1 MGRVMFR
8 MLAGGIGGI
17 LAALLMEP
25 FAPTMF
31 HDPRGA
37 IWEIQYVTVVGACIG
52 GLLGLVTGWQQYSRI
67 LALRGLLL
75 GIIVGAIG
83 GYIGNRIGG
92 RLAQLFFGDTLMQS
106 GVDIQHIL
114 ARTLV
119 FAPFGALVGTVPG
132 VASRSWP
139 RSFQGGIGGL
149 IGGAV
154 GGLAFDF
161 IGSIVGDA
169 IVQIRG
175 GTEVGIVG
183 RTAAVVLIGA
193 LVGLLTA
200 LIENL
205 AKTAWIRQLFGRNEY
220 KEWIVDAPQSFLGRS
235 ERAHVPLFGDMNVMP
250 MHAYIAR
257 QGATFTL
264 VDGGSPIGTYL
275 NGQRIGQAMLHS
287 GDMIQIG
294 PFHLQFLMKDGKP
307 QRVMGPEMLYGQQQ
321 VPVGAQPAGVPM
333 AAQPYIPLQATQVQ
347 PIMSTSQPT
356 VAYPAS
362 QAMPAAAIPT
372 LVATSGP
379 LSGQRFPISVP
390 TEAGREAAGISLA
403 FDSMASRKHAV
414 FTPGPQGLTVQDL
427 GSTNGTMV
435 NGKKVQMQPLK
446 PGDTIQIGT
455 TVFRVE

>member
-1 MGRVMFR
+1 MGRAMLR

-17 LAALLMEP
+17 LASVFMEP
-25 FAPTMF
+25 VAPSSF
-31 HDPRGA
+31 FDPG
-37 IWEIQYVTVVGACIG
+37 WEKWQVGYSFVIGACIG
-52 GLLGLVTGWQQYSRI
+52 GLLGLATGWAQGSRSH
-67 LALRGLLL
+67 ALRGFFL
-75 GIIVGAIG
+75 GMVIGAIG
-83 GYIGNRIGG
+83 GYVGLIVGG
-92 RLAQLFFGDTLMQS
+92 SLSHALFGSVLNQPGFSIAQ
-106 GVDIQHIL
+106 
-114 ARTLV
+114 V
-119 FAPFGALVGTVPG
+119 FARVVVYLPLGALIGVVPG
-132 VASRSWP
+132 VASRSLP
-139 RSFQGGIGGL
+139 RTWQGMVGGL
-149 IGGAV
+149 IGAGI
-154 GGLAFDF
+154 GGGCFD
-161 IGSIVGDA
+161 IVGQIVGPA
-169 IVQIRG
+169 ITQARG
-175 GTEVGIVG
+175 GDEVGIVS
-183 RTAAVVLIGA
+183 RAITAVLIGA

-205 AKTAWIRQLFGRNEY
+205 AKTAWIRQFFGRNEY

-257 QGATFTL
+257 QGATYTL

-294 PFHLQFLMKDGKP
+294 PFQLQFLMKDGTP

-333 AAQPYIPLQATQVQ
+333 AAQPFVPLQATQVQ
-347 PIMSTSQPT
+347 PMMPTSQPT

-362 QAMPAAAIPT
+362 QAMPAATTPT

-414 FTPGPQGLTVQDL
+414 FTPGPQGLAVQDL

-435 NGKKVQMQPLK
+435 NGQKVQMQPLK

>member
-1 MGRVMFR
+1 MGRAMLR

-17 LAALLMEP
+17 LASVFMEP
-25 FAPTMF
+25 VAPSSF
-31 HDPRGA
+31 FDPA
-37 IWEIQYVTVVGACIG
+37 WEKWQVGYSFVIGACIG
-52 GLLGLVTGWQQYSRI
+52 GLLGLATGWAQGSRGH
-67 LALRGLLL
+67 ALRGFFL
-75 GIIVGAIG
+75 GMVIGAIG
-83 GYIGNRIGG
+83 GYVGLIVGG
-92 RLAQLFFGDTLMQS
+92 SLSHALFGSVLNQPGFSISQ
-106 GVDIQHIL
+106 
-114 ARTLV
+114 V
-119 FAPFGALVGTVPG
+119 FARVVVYLPLGALIGVVPG
-132 VASRSWP
+132 VASRSLP
-139 RSFQGGIGGL
+139 RTWQGMVGGL
-149 IGGAV
+149 IGAGI
-154 GGLAFDF
+154 GGGCFD
-161 IGSIVGDA
+161 IVGQIVGPA
-169 IVQIRG
+169 ITQARG
-175 GTEVGIVG
+175 GDEVGIVS
-183 RTAAVVLIGA
+183 RAITAVLIGA

-307 QRVMGPEMLYGQQQ
+307 QRVIGPEMLYGQQQ

-362 QAMPAAAIPT
+362 QPMPAAAIPT